1 MSEQALIQFRVDK
14 DLKRDVA
21 AICDQLGMDMPTVFR
36 MCMKQ
41 MCIVRGLPFPVTLP
55 AAPASG
61 MAALDAFREIRRLT
75 ADTPEMDLDEIKEE
89 IRAARAER
97 KAAQGNT

>member
-1 MSEQALIQFRVDK
+1 
-14 DLKRDVA
+14 
-21 AICDQLGMDMPTVFR
+21 
-36 MCMKQ
+36 MKQ

-55 AAPASG
+55 ATPASG
-61 MAALDAFREIRRLT
+61 MAAALDAFREIRRLT
-75 ADTPEMDLDEIKEE
+75 TDTPEMDLDEINEE